1 MDCIR
6 NIPLDQ
12 VLEAVLWT
20 FYYIHNSPPSAHDPE
35 PENLLMFAGREKA
48 QGSSRG
54 GRWVTC

>member
-6 NIPLDQ
+6 SIPLDQ

-20 FYYIHNSPPSAHDPE
+20 FGCIHSVPPPAPDLE
-35 PENLLMFAGREKA
+35 PENLLMFAGREEA